1 MSYPDRPP
9 SVFDELPIF
18 AIFEIST
25 FPESAPNWTNQ
36 LKFIQFY
43 GTYLKSANFA
53 KVGTPKWT
61 PSVPKM
67 GQKWI
72 FDVKFDHFWYSIFD
86 QLYVNL
92 YVI

>member
-18 AIFEIST
+18 ATFEIST
-25 FPESAPNWTNQ
+25 LTAPTQNWTYQ

-72 FDVKFDHFWYSIFD
+72 FDVNFDHF
-86 QLYVNL
+86 
-92 YVI
+92 